1 MSELNDKLLE
11 IKRQKD
17 EYILPENLKKDVT
30 VYGVTGTLEPGSGG
44 GDVKLFD
51 TVEHMQEDEDAQD
64 GDLAVVYREEIQPVT
79 EESEFDSCIF
89 SNTVVLNE
97 AFTDNIFGSF
107 RNTGSGYFEGYVEL
121 SSSNFRFSGYGRSGE
136 IRVQYESQDGITY
149 TRTDGGEELVEFGV
163 TIKYAPY
170 EPWNDVIGNF
180 MKIGGNYFEGLYKY
194 DSSYISTTDFGLLPI
209 SGIDITNSTY
219 TGSPEGHYDKVKLGN
234 ILKSIKTDLDLL
246 VDMSI
251 NITTIDGDLSIIFFV
266 NNDESYVSFVELC
279 YNRAGNYYQLSN
291 TMNYPGYVYVYKI
304 DLDTE
309 TYTLLQKTEK
319 HIGYDWT
326 DVNGTINSVF
336 ARARLN
342 TDDEFSVYSSV
353 NSYIRVNIGSSS
365 SEGSISFPTDGD
377 ISKNLFYA
385 NPSYV
390 PASMQLDAKINDILP
405 NKSAYSK
412 NGIIVGNNSI
422 YDNLDWST
430 DIILNKIPSNLF
442 LEYNNANFKEQTGTN
457 IDYILSKGIL
467 NCDKPN
473 VFFGIGSNG
482 NISGYV
488 SSVIQPKLL
497 NKFEVYC
504 NDVLSLQD
512 VSLWGNG
519 VFNNKFIIGCKGTN
533 SSTNLIELYILYYDF
548 ANDLIEHKNITTN
561 LPSNIS
567 GTFQFCIDE
576 YDKCLCIGNTINN
589 NSIYSSNVPN
599 KIIYKLNL
607 DNTVTILYNGD
618 VNSLITDGSNTPS
631 QNSSFGT
638 VVYNNI
644 VYFFIEYWDSK
655 YNTYIRLYKIDNG
668 NVSKLYGAEG
678 SNTGGTRDF
687 YPSYNAWTSKVN
699 SLIDGNLLYFMEY
712 AAYAEKFCKLDLSTG
727 VITELANLN
736 YGYKNGREYDNKSM
750 FKYGDNIYIALMYN
764 PTNGSSSSAQ
774 NYKICVMKYNIT
786 NNTMITLDTADFINY
801 RGDEGGRILPLI
813 ENSHLYFNSA
823 ATCVDIDL
831 SNDNIIF
838 STRCYHSGKYDYA
851 LNYPLED
858 NGITYFLNCGD
869 KFMFKFENKQLIQNK
884 LDGIVLISSSS
895 HTTSPIIYTL
905 NLNS

>member
-1 MSELNDKLLE
+1 MSELNEKLQE

-17 EYILPENLKKDVT
+17 TYILPENLKKGVT
-30 VYGVTGTLEPGSGG
+30 AFGVTGALDSG
-44 GDVKLFD
+44 VKLFD
-51 TVEHMQEDEDAQD
+51 TVEHMQQDENPHE
-64 GDLAVVYREEIQPVT
+64 GDLAVVYREELQSIT
-79 EESEFDSCIF
+79 EDSEFDSCIF
-89 SNTVVLNE
+89 SNTVILDG
-97 AFTDNIFGSF
+97 AFTDNIFGDF
-107 RNTGSGYFEGYVEL
+107 RNIGSGYFEGYVEL
-121 SSSNFRFSGYGRSGE
+121 SSSNFRFSGYGGSGE

-149 TRTDGGEELVEFGV
+149 TRTDGGEELVEFGT
-163 TIKYAPY
+163 TIQWGNY
-170 EPWNDVIGNF
+170 EPFNSVIGNF

-219 TGSPEGHYDKVKLGN
+219 TGSPEGHYDKIKLGN

-266 NNDESYVSFVELC
+266 NNDESYVYSVELC
-279 YNRAGNYYQLSN
+279 YNRAGNYYQLSSAL
-291 TMNYPGYVYVYKI
+291 NYPGYVYVYKI

-309 TYTLLQKTEK
+309 TYTLLQKTEE
-319 HIGYDWT
+319 HIGYDWI

-336 ARARLN
+336 ARASLN
-342 TDDEFSVYSSV
+342 TDNEFSVYSSV
-353 NSYIRVNIGSSS
+353 NSYIRVNTGSSS
-365 SEGSISFPTDGD
+365 SEGYISFPSDGD

-385 NPSYV
+385 DPSYV

-457 IDYILSKGIL
+457 IDYIISKGIL

-473 VFFGIGSNG
+473 VFFGISSNG

-497 NKFEVYC
+497 NKFEIYC

-548 ANDLIEHKNITTN
+548 ANDLVEHKNITTN
-561 LPSNIS
+561 LSSSIS

-631 QNSSFGT
+631 QNESFGT

-687 YPSYNAWTSKVN
+687 FPSYNAWNSKVN

-712 AAYAEKFCKLDLSTG
+712 AAYVEKFCKLDLSTG

-750 FKYGDNIYIALMYN
+750 FKYGDNIYIALIYN
-764 PTNGSSSSAQ
+764 PMDWSSPSAQ
-774 NYKICVMKYNIT
+774 NYKICIMKYNIT
-786 NNTMITLDTADFINY
+786 NNTMITLDTADFLHY

-838 STRCYHSGKYDYA
+838 STSCYHSGKYDYA

-869 KFMFKFENKQLIQNK
+869 NFMFKFENKQLIQNK